1 MENYIISPWLFY
13 FIDFMPRLTIIFF
26 AIGSIFLAIGGYIF
40 YICQEKNYPSKIY
53 WEKECINLEKVKSL
67 EKEYAKKKKQIIV
80 FGIFTLFFY
89 LLAALVP
96 TPNTCYEMLIAH
108 FATYENV
115 DYIGEQIKNI
125 TDYVFDRMEEINN

>member
-53 WEKECINLEKVKSL
+53 WKKS
-67 EKEYAKKKKQIIV
+67 V
-80 FGIFTLFFY
+80 
-89 LLAALVP
+89 
-96 TPNTCYEMLIAH
+96 
-108 FATYENV
+108 
-115 DYIGEQIKNI
+115 
-125 TDYVFDRMEEINN
+125 